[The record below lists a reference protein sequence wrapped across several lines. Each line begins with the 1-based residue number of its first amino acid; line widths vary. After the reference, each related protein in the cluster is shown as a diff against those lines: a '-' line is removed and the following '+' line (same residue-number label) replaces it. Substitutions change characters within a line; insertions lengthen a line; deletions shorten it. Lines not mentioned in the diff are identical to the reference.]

1 VTVKRTETP
10 TFALITPGGS
20 TLGPWELDDDQTE
33 PGSIVRRPGQPD
45 RRVIGLLEVPEED
58 RRRYEVL
65 IVERV

>member
-1 VTVKRTETP
+1 L
-10 TFALITPGGS
+10 AGY
-20 TLGPWELDDDQTE
+20 ELHDDEAE
-33 PGSIVRRPGQPD
+33 PGAVIRRPGQPV